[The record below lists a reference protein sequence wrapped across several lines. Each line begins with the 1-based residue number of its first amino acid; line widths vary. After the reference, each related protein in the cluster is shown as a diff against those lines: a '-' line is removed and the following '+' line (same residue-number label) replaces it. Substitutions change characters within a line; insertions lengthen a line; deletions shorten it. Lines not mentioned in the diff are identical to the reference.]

1 MYGMVKTTVYLP
13 EELKARVERAAAA
26 QGTSEAEVIR
36 SAIEQF
42 TAPASIPGLAFRSST
57 PLGIPASPSASMKL
71 WQRASAGIDARP
83 RHERAVQH

>member
-1 MYGMVKTTVYLP
+1 MTYGKMYGMVKTTVYLP

-42 TAPASIPGLAFRSST
+42 TAPVKHPRPRLPLFDTLGDPGLS
-57 PLGIPASPSASMKL
+57 
-71 WQRASAGIDARP
+71 
-83 RHERAVQH
+83 ERVDEALAEGFGRD